1 MEENTMSDAAP
12 QRLMKP
18 IDRAQMWFRTVE
30 VDRLIEQDH
39 PARLLWAAVGELDLS
54 GYYEGI
60 KSNEEQG
67 GRPATHPQL
76 LISLWVYA
84 YSLGIGAAREI
95 ERRCEYDPAFWWLTG
110 MEKVNYHTLSDFR
123 VGKKEE
129 LDELFTQVLGAA
141 SAEGLIDLQQV
152 TIDGTKIK
160 ASASGKSF
168 RREATLRE
176 HLEKAQQVVKELG
189 QLEAGE
195 GENKNA
201 AVEQRAQEKV
211 ERLKLALEE
220 MKELRKQKKSE
231 AEKREVRVSATDPEE
246 RRMKQNEG
254 GFAPS
259 YNVQITTDTAEGLIV
274 DVAATQAGNDFQQLT
289 PAVGRVEK
297 RLGEAPEQVLVDSGY
312 ISRENVEEM
321 ARRKVDL
328 IGSLPDDAGKKG
340 EGGQDRYPNSV
351 FVYHSEQNHYVCPA
365 GKILSYQG
373 RQKKDGI
380 QQYKYIAR
388 RQDCQN
394 CPLRAQCCPENRK
407 HGRSVTRKEESAAMA
422 AYRAKM
428 ATAAAQQEYRKR
440 APVAEFRNLWIK
452 TKLGLRQ
459 FHVRGLEKVGTE
471 ALWAC
476 LTHNLQHWIRLRR
489 QRSSIPA
496 PMAT

>member
-1 MEENTMSDAAP
+1 MDENKTPDAVP
-12 QRLMKP
+12 QRLIKT

-30 VDRLIEQDH
+30 VDRLIDQDH
-39 PARLLWAAVGELDLS
+39 AARLLWAAVGELDLS

-60 KSNEEQG
+60 ASNAEQG

-123 VGKKEE
+123 VEKKKE

-176 HLEKAQQVVKELG
+176 HLEKAQQVVEELG

-195 GENKNA
+195 GESRNA
-201 AVEQRAQEKV
+201 AAEQKAQEKV

-220 MKELRKQKKSE
+220 MKKLRQQKKSE
-231 AEKREVRVSATDPEE
+231 EEKREVRVSTTDPEA

-259 YNVQITTDTAEGLIV
+259 YNVQITTDTGEGLIV

-289 PAVGRVEK
+289 PAVDRVEK
-297 RLGEAPEQVLVDSGY
+297 RLGEAPDQVLVDSGY

-321 ARRKVDL
+321 AQRGVDL

-340 EGGQDRYPNSV
+340 ERDKDRYPNSV
-351 FVYHSEQNHYVCPA
+351 FVYHPEQDHYVCPA

-388 RQDCQN
+388 RQECQS
-394 CPLRAQCCPENRK
+394 CPLQAQCCPENRK
-407 HGRSVTRKEESAAMA
+407 YGRSVTRKEESAAMA

-428 ATAAAQQEYRKR
+428 VTEAAQQEYRKR

-452 TKLGLRQ
+452 SKLGLRQ

-489 QRSSIPA
+489 QRSHVPV
-496 PMAT
+496 PV